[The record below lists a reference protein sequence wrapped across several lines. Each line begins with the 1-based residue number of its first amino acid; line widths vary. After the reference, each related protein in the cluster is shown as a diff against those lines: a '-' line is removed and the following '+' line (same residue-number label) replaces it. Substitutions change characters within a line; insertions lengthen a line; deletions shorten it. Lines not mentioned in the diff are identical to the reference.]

1 MPSSY
6 KPILA
11 VFRKEW
17 LTESRTLSGITTTG
31 LICFVSVVILNAI
44 TFTTK
49 LNPLVAAGMYWMVL
63 TFSAA
68 ISLPRTFLQEEEQG
82 NADFWRLFATPEAVF
97 WGKALFNITQMLIA
111 TILMSIMFLIMLPVK
126 LANPLAFALNGLAGA
141 IAIASTSTLAG
152 AIAAPA
158 SNRAALSTAI
168 SVPLLI
174 FLVNLGI
181 SGTAT
186 ALGEGLKSG
195 ENGVIGMIAYAIA
208 TTTLGPVVYS
218 KIWKS

>member
-1 MPSSY
+1 
-6 KPILA
+6 
-11 VFRKEW
+11 
-17 LTESRTLSGITTTG
+17 
-31 LICFVSVVILNAI
+31 
-44 TFTTK
+44 
-49 LNPLVAAGMYWMVL
+49 
-63 TFSAA
+63 
-68 ISLPRTFLQEEEQG
+68 
-82 NADFWRLFATPEAVF
+82 
-97 WGKALFNITQMLIA
+97 
-111 TILMSIMFLIMLPVK
+111 MFLIMLPVK
-126 LANPLAFALNGLAGA
+126 LQNPLAFTLNGLAGA
-141 IAIASTSTLAG
+141 VAIASTSTLAG

-181 SGTAT
+181 TGTAT